1 MSRYRALRTLGMGPD
16 GPVEEVTTERLGAE
30 DLARRVT
37 PVPAGPRRHR
47 LRDLSE
53 SLARLGHAGIA
64 TVVDIVDVDDDRIEV
79 LTVVGTDGSLADR
92 VADRPLAPHE
102 VRSLVGALA
111 GALAAA
117 HGVGVAH
124 GHFVETN
131 VLVRAGRPL
140 LADFG
145 LAEARTGR
153 PDAHPFRTDV
163 RDLAA
168 MGARLL
174 PHPGVDPSAAQL
186 RRVLDW
192 VADDP
197 DATLD
202 DLRRAVQED
211 GGPPPPPPRTDGAG
225 AVGTTVARRRS
236 AWALAAT
243 GALCL
248 GLLGGA
254 AAVLVPAGASATADE
269 RDVAQPAPTCP
280 PVLADLAADVD
291 GDGCAEAVDW
301 QPSAAEIAYAGA
313 DGELLRFRVGQP
325 GDALALGDWDCDG
338 TATAAVVRSGT
349 GETFVFDGW
358 AAAGETLVAE
368 AGPVLARGA
377 APAVVRDGGCDRLR
391 GEGSED
397 RRG

>member
-1 MSRYRALRTLGMGPD
+1 MSRYRALRTLGLGPD
-16 GPVEEVTTERLGAE
+16 GPVEEVAEERIGAE
-30 DLARRVT
+30 DLARRVA
-37 PVPAGPRRHR
+37 PVPVGARRHR

-53 SLARLGHAGIA
+53 SLARLGHPGIA
-64 TVVDIVDVDDDRIEV
+64 TVVDIGDVDDDRIEV

-92 VADRPLAPHE
+92 VADRPLSPDE

-124 GHFVETN
+124 GHIVEAN

-145 LAEARTGR
+145 LTEARTGR

-168 MGARLL
+168 MGTRLL
-174 PHPGVDPSAAQL
+174 PDPGVDPSTAQL

-202 DLRRAVQED
+202 DLRRAVQD
-211 GGPPPPPPRTDGAG
+211 DVGPPPPPPPPLTDGAG
-225 AVGTTVARRRS
+225 TVGTPVARPRS
-236 AWALAAT
+236 AWALAGA

-254 AAVLVPAGASATADE
+254 AAVLVPAAASSSADE

-280 PVLADLAADVD
+280 PVQADLAADVD

-301 QPSAAEIAYAGA
+301 QPSAAEIAYTGA

-325 GDALALGDWDCDG
+325 GDQLALGDWDCDG

-358 AAAGETLVAE
+358 ASAGETLVAE

-377 APAVVRDGGCDRLR
+377 APTVVHDGGCDRLR
-391 GEGSED
+391 GEG
-397 RRG
+397 